1 MPSFLII
8 IIIIIT
14 ITALAKS
21 CRHVRI
27 GCPLSLLLLLLL
39 LQLLLW
45 PKVAVTC
52 ESDALFPVLLFKVS
66 DKVLRPTLG
75 REVDRDRLA
84 PIHHGWE
91 LVVCR
96 LGDRRRA
103 DRQGGEGGTQEECAA
118 AERGRSDARGPPTP
132 ARRSR
137 ELDAVRRTEGE
148 DEE

>member
-96 LGDRRRA
+96 LA
-103 DRQGGEGGTQEECAA
+103 TAA
-118 AERGRSDARGPPTP
+118 ASNHFGQLIGT
-132 ARRSR
+132 
-137 ELDAVRRTEGE
+137 ELSV
-148 DEE
+148 EE